1 MATVNPHTLQTDI
14 WTYLYSTNTNS
25 ASAVYVEREIREN
38 VTLEHRPSEA
48 ELKNIKLMVSYLP
61 ET

>member
-48 ELKNIKLMVSYLP
+48 ELKNIN
-61 ET
+61 